1 MEDYSIFAVD
11 LAKKAGEMIRND
23 FQKEIVRE
31 WKADD
36 TPITDTDRKV
46 NQLVIDEVEK
56 RFPTH
61 AILSEEGSIPK
72 ESEYAW
78 VCDPID
84 GTVPFSHKYP
94 TSVFSLAF
102 TKQGESLLGVIYDPY
117 MERLLTAQKGEGA
130 YCNKERIV
138 VSEARDLTNVVVD
151 IEAGREKFLYDISE
165 LYSVLLKRNC
175 IAVSLRSCVY
185 GGMLTALGEFGG
197 MVGVP
202 LWPWDGA
209 AVKIIVEEAGGKV
222 TDLFGN
228 EQKYNEKIKGVIA
241 SNGRLHDA
249 LTALVKPLLQKED
262 VV

>member
-1 MEDYSIFAVD
+1 MEDYSIFAVE

-46 NQLVIDEVEK
+46 NQLVIDEVAK

-61 AILSEEGSIPK
+61 AILSEEGSRPK
-72 ESEYAW
+72 ESEFAW

-117 MERLLTAQKGEGA
+117 MDRLLTAVKGDGA
-130 YCNKERIV
+130 YCNKERVV
-138 VSEARDLTNVVVD
+138 VSEAQELNNVVID

-165 LYSVLLKRNC
+165 LYNVLLRHNC
-175 IAVSLRSCVY
+175 IAVSLRSISY
-185 GGMLTALGEFGG
+185 AGMLTALGEFGG
-197 MVGVP
+197 VVGVA

-228 EQKYNEKIKGVIA
+228 DQKYNEKIKGIIA
-241 SNGRLHDA
+241 SNGHLHNE
-249 LTALVKPLLQKED
+249 LISLVQSVIRQL
-262 VV
+262 